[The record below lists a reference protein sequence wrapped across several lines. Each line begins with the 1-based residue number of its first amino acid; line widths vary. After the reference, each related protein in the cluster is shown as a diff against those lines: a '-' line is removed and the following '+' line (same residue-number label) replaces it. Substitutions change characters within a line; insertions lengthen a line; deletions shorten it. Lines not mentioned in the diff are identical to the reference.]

1 MRRKIFIIYIMV
13 FALIISACAKV
24 ETAEEAVIN
33 ALTAL
38 RDVDMETIQK
48 YFGTEDIFADEDEDY
63 LATNKYAKLILG
75 NLDFEILSSSETKE
89 GAVVEVEISNI
100 DMEAIMSE
108 FFVSSLEFAFDES
121 LTEEEYD
128 KKSDELMVSLLSRKE
143 NLVKTSVIRLNLTK
157 AEKDWLIEVNK
168 ELLDA
173 ALGGLYSFIDSFY
186 ENQEN

>member
-1 MRRKIFIIYIMV
+1 MRRKICIIYIMV

-24 ETAEEAVIN
+24 ETAEEAVTN

-108 FFVSSLEFAFDES
+108 FFVNSLVFAFDES

-157 AEKDWLIEVNK
+157 TEKDWLIEANK

-173 ALGGLYSFIDSFY
+173 ALGGLYSFIDSFN